1 MSKNKST
8 TNKGFIQ
15 FIEKGG
21 NALPHPAILFAIF
34 ALITLIVSA
43 IGGILGW
50 SGVHPATGETVNVIN
65 LLSKEGVHRVLLEMV
80 SSYTSFAPLGIV
92 MVALLGIGVA
102 ESSGFIG
109 TAVKALLVEAPRKS
123 VTFMVVFT

>member
-50 SGVHPATGETVNVIN
+50 SGVHPATVR
-65 LLSKEGVHRVLLEMV
+65 LLM
-80 SSYTSFAPLGIV
+80 
-92 MVALLGIGVA
+92 
-102 ESSGFIG
+102 
-109 TAVKALLVEAPRKS
+109 
-123 VTFMVVFT
+123 